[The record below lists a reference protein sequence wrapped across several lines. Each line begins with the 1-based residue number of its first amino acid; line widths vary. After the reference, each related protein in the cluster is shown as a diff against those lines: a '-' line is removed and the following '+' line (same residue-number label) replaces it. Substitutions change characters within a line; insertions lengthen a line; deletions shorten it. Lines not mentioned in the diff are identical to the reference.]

1 MPPLPRSPSPLLVH
15 GALLL
20 VSLLFGAHYV
30 TTKLVIEAVP
40 PKAWVCFRIAAATL
54 ILVPLALRFGRG
66 KRPSL
71 RLVLL
76 LVIASLL
83 GVVLNQ
89 VLFTEGL
96 ALTTP
101 DHSAVI
107 NSCIPTWTLCLAV
120 LFRQERLTW
129 MKTLAVLTAL
139 AGVGTL
145 LRADE
150 LLQNSEQLSRDQL
163 FGDLLTWTN
172 GVAFSLHLIM
182 MRRIGREIDPWLA
195 TVVLFL
201 AATAMVPAYG
211 ASELTAENWS
221 LATSQP
227 TIWFGLYTILFA
239 TVMTYVLNTWALKHT
254 HSSQVALYTNVQ
266 PIVAA
271 AVGPLFAMPA
281 PDWRFFVALAAVATA
296 LVLQTRKA

>member
-1 MPPLPRSPSPLLVH
+1 LVH
-15 GALLL
+15 STLLM

-54 ILVPLALRFGRG
+54 ILVPLALKFGRG
-66 KRPSL
+66 KGPSL
-71 RLVLL
+71 RLTFL

-120 LFRQERLTW
+120 LFRQEKLTW
-129 MKTLAVLTAL
+129 NKSLAVLTAL
-139 AGVGTL
+139 VGVATL

-150 LLQNSEQLSRDQL
+150 ILASNQPLSQSQLL
-163 FGDLLTWTN
+163 GDLLTWTN
-172 GVAFSLHLIM
+172 GIAFSLHLIM
-182 MRRIGREIDPWLA
+182 MRRIGREIDPWYA
-195 TVVLFL
+195 TVVLFV

-211 ASELTAENWS
+211 GSELTVENWD

-227 TIWFGLYTILFA
+227 TLWFGLYSILFA
-239 TVMTYVLNTWALKHT
+239 TVLTYVLNTWALRHT

-271 AVGPLFAMPA
+271 AIGPLLGMPD
-281 PDWRFFVALAAVATA
+281 PDWRFFVALGAVATA
-296 LVLQTRKA
+296 LVLQTRKT